1 MFFRDVRQFSE
12 GVAEAWAWAGAQGSF
27 DMVRVFSGVI
37 EDLTDRTKQCSTD
50 DKSFAHLVELV

>member
-1 MFFRDVRQFSE
+1 M
-12 GVAEAWAWAGAQGSF
+12 AEAWAGVQGSF

-50 DKSFAHLVELV
+50 VSLK